1 MLISFSVKN
10 FLSFNQAEK
19 LSMVATSER
28 KEKATLT
35 NLKKFRLKILP
46 IAAMYGANASGKS
59 NFIKA
64 LHFLQN
70 LVLRSASYQALIPV
84 RPYLFSEASEGNT
97 VFNIS
102 FLVSEEIFTYL
113 VELNQKGIVKEV
125 LSQTNSRREVVLYR
139 RENGTVEVG
148 KDLAQAE
155 ELKIVA
161 RRVGDKTLLLTM
173 LTQMKFDEF
182 LPVYEWFEKK
192 LQIIFPHTSYVGYN
206 QLIDPKSPQSTR
218 SAEILREMGT
228 GINYLSTE
236 PLNISDR
243 LPDSF
248 KEELI
253 ASISKEGSQL
263 LKFGDTG
270 DGRLLVS
277 LENGELKFERVV
289 AAHKTNHG
297 AIKTLPLEE
306 ESDGSR
312 RFIDLVPSVLGLA
325 DKKEHSVYVIDEIDR
340 SLHTDLTKAIVEKF
354 LQTTGPDNNGQL
366 IFSTHDTNLL
376 RRSKLRRD
384 EIWFVRNQS
393 NEGSQLISAAG
404 FEGLRIDSS
413 IQKLYEEGRFGAIPN
428 ISGCSLPVIA
438 KQNYQ

>member
-10 FLSFNQAEK
+10 FLSFDKEER

-28 KEKATLT
+28 KESATLT
-35 NLKKFRLKILP
+35 SLKKYRLRILP
-46 IAAMYGANASGKS
+46 IAAIYGANASGKS
-59 NFIKA
+59 NLIKA

-70 LVLRSASYQALIPV
+70 LVLKSVPYQAVIPV
-84 RPYLFSEASEGNT
+84 KPYLLSDSSKENT

-102 FLVSEEIFTYL
+102 LLVGGEIFCYL
-113 VELNQKGIVKEV
+113 VELNSKRIEREV
-125 LSQTNSRREVVLYR
+125 LSLTNSRRDVELYK
-139 RENGTVEVG
+139 RENGTVEFASH
-148 KDLAQAE
+148 LAQSE

-161 RRVGDKTLLLTM
+161 RRVRDNTLLLTM

-192 LQIIFPHTSYVGYN
+192 LQIIFPHTSYVGYS
-206 QLIDPKSPQSTR
+206 QLIDPENPQSTR
-218 SAEILREMGT
+218 SAEILKEMGT

-236 PLNISDR
+236 PINVGDR
-243 LPDSF
+243 IPDSF

-253 ASISKEGSQL
+253 ASISKEGPQL
-263 LKFGDTG
+263 LKFGEKG
-270 DGRLLVS
+270 EGRVLTS
-277 LENGELKFERVV
+277 LEKGELKFERVV
-289 AAHKTNHG
+289 AVHKTDRNT
-297 AIKTLPLEE
+297 IKTIPLEE
-306 ESDGSR
+306 ESDGTR
-312 RFIDLVPSVLGLA
+312 RFIDLVPSVLDLA
-325 DKKEHSVYVIDEIDR
+325 DEKEHSVYVIDEIDR
-340 SLHTDLTKAIVEKF
+340 SLHTDLTKGIVEKF

-384 EIWFVRNQS
+384 EIWFVRNQD
-393 NEGSQLISAAG
+393 NKGSQLISVAD

-428 ISGCSLPVIA
+428 ISGGCVQS
-438 KQNYQ
+438 KY